1 MQKGKGI
8 EQQDE
13 LDIKKNEKNTDQ
25 KYIDMGL
32 GHTQK
37 YVDNMDVKIV
47 KKIQKI
53 NEELRLQLIKDDKK
67 EKKDEI
73 SDLNAAYSTIQ
84 VSK

>member
-1 MQKGKGI
+1 
-8 EQQDE
+8 
-13 LDIKKNEKNTDQ
+13 
-25 KYIDMGL
+25 MGL

-73 SDLNAAYSTIQ
+73 SDLNAAYSTI
-84 VSK
+84 

>member
-1 MQKGKGI
+1 
-8 EQQDE
+8 
-13 LDIKKNEKNTDQ
+13 
-25 KYIDMGL
+25 MGL

-37 YVDNMDVKIV
+37 YVDTMDVKIV

-53 NEELRLQLIKDDKK
+53 NEELRIQLIKDDKR